1 MIFVYLNAND
11 NSSANAGAEMPM
23 SRFSNGPNTN
33 IARFGIFTEKT
44 LVSKKFVLKTLVNVV
59 LKKLDTKHIVTDNFN
74 L

>member
-1 MIFVYLNAND
+1 MALILV
-11 NSSANAGAEMPM
+11 
-23 SRFSNGPNTN
+23 TN
-33 IARFGIFTEKT
+33 IARFGIFTENT

>member
-1 MIFVYLNAND
+1 
-11 NSSANAGAEMPM
+11 MPM
-23 SRFSNGPNTN
+23 TIPELMLVLRCRCRNFQMALILVTN

>member
-1 MIFVYLNAND
+1 
-11 NSSANAGAEMPM
+11 MPM
-23 SRFSNGPNTN
+23 TIPVLMPVPRCRCRDFQMALILVTN

-59 LKKLDTKHIVTDNFN
+59 LKKLDAKHIVTDNFN

>member
-1 MIFVYLNAND
+1 MALILV
-11 NSSANAGAEMPM
+11 
-23 SRFSNGPNTN
+23 TN